1 MKEIDFIPYG
11 QRNRISKETLA
22 RKLGISAKDINIVIS
37 QLRKQY
43 IILSDTKL
51 GGYWRPDTK
60 EELLDFIREHN
71 SRHFAESGLV
81 QMAWNEIDK
90 LNLGGKRYE

>member
-1 MKEIDFIPYG
+1 MKEIDLIPYG
-11 QRNRISKETLA
+11 QKNRISKEKLA
-22 RKLGISAKDINIVIS
+22 KELKTSVDKINPIIS

-43 IILSDTKL
+43 VILSDTKV

-60 EELLDFIREHN
+60 EELLEFIREHN
-71 SRHFAESGLV
+71 SRQFAESGLI

-90 LNLGGKRYE
+90 LN

>member
-1 MKEIDFIPYG
+1 MNEIDLIPKG
-11 QRNRISKETLA
+11 QTNRISKENLA
-22 RKLGISAKDINIVIS
+22 KKLKIPTDKVNAVVS

-43 IILSDTKL
+43 IILSDTKI

-71 SRHFAESGLV
+71 SRHFIECGLV

-90 LNLGGKRYE
+90 LEGGK

>member
-1 MKEIDFIPYG
+1 MKEIDLIPYG
-11 QRNRISKETLA
+11 QKNRISKEKLA
-22 RKLGISAKDINIVIS
+22 KELKTSVDKINPIIS

-43 IILSDTKL
+43 VILSDTNV

-60 EELLDFIREHN
+60 EELLEFIREHN
-71 SRHFAESGLV
+71 SRQFAESGLI

-90 LNLGGKRYE
+90 LN